1 MHVPVNHTRSYLQN
15 KNSQMLIYPCFS
27 DNFTTASMV
36 GAFKRKA
43 RAQILLFYD
52 AQSKTRGLV
61 TSFETL
67 VIKLL
72 ILDNAL
78 YNRKLLV
85 GC

>member
-1 MHVPVNHTRSYLQN
+1 M
-15 KNSQMLIYPCFS
+15 
-27 DNFTTASMV
+27 TTSMV

-43 RAQILLFYD
+43 RARILLLYD
-52 AQSKTRGLV
+52 AQSNTRALV

-67 VIKLL
+67 VTKLL

-78 YNRKLLV
+78 YKRKLLE